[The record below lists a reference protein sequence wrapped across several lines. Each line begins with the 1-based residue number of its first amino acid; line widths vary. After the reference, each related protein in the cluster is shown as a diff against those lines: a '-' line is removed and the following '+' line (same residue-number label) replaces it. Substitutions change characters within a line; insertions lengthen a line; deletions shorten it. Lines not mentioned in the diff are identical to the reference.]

1 MSSFQLVLNEKTPQ
15 NTHQKNPNIKDRVTL
30 QITAQSNHTLTHSK
44 LKRQVVNA
52 ALKALILTLILF
64 NLCVQSIILST
75 IFLI

>member
-1 MSSFQLVLNEKTPQ
+1 M
-15 NTHQKNPNIKDRVTL
+15 KDRVTL

-64 NLCVQSIILST
+64 NLCVQ
-75 IFLI
+75 